1 MPLRQ
6 IIFASIVSIVIV
18 GFVIEL
24 VRRRRLREEYSV
36 LWLVTSIVMVVLILK
51 YDWLVAV
58 TNLIGAV
65 LPTTTLF
72 LGSLVF
78 LMLIAVQF
86 SIKIS
91 ALTNQLKILAQDNAL
106 LRQELEAVRRTAEA
120 AGDTEETGTP

>member
-6 IIFASIVSIVIV
+6 VIFSLLVSFAVF
-18 GFVIEL
+18 GFIIEL

-36 LWLVTSIVMVVLILK
+36 LWLMTSVLMVVLVLN
-51 YDWLVAV
+51 YDWLVWL
-58 TNLIGAV
+58 TRLIGAG

-72 LGSLVF
+72 MASLVF

-91 ALTNQLKILAQDNAL
+91 ALTNQVKMLAQDNTL
-106 LRQELEAVRRTAEA
+106 LRCELEEIRKGSEQV
-120 AGDTEETGTP
+120 TGSRELL

>member
-6 IIFASIVSIVIV
+6 IIFASIVSIIV
-18 GFVIEL
+18 FGFVIEL

-36 LWLVTSIVMVVLILK
+36 LWLLTSIVMVVLVLK

-91 ALTNQLKILAQDNAL
+91 ALTNQVKMLAQDNAL
-106 LRQELEAVRRTAEA
+106 LRRELEALRDPPRRSTEEA
-120 AGDTEETGTP
+120 AAP